1 MSQHFMTGDWKA
13 GVRYLLP
20 LIAFVL
26 GVFVADQ
33 IQMRYKYARR
43 LHWRHGDSACRDRH
57 IICRRIYSAQSEYD
71 SDDSRVLCLCDAGAD
86 IPEDGWLFLC
96 KYYVHR

>member
-1 MSQHFMTGDWKA
+1 MSQHFMTGDWKPE
-13 GVRYLLP
+13 VRYLLP
-20 LIAFVL
+20 CSICSWSFC
-26 GVFVADQ
+26 GRSDPRCGINMPDGFT
-33 IQMRYKYARR
+33 
-43 LHWRHGDSACRDRH
+43 GGGNSACRDRH

-86 IPEDGWLFLC
+86 IPEDGVVILC